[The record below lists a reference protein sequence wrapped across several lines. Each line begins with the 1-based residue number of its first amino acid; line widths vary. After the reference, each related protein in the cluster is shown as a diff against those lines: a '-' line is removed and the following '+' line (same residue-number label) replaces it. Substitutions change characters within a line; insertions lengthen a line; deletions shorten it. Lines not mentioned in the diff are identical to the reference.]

1 MSFAENED
9 MTELALR
16 SGRTLIA
23 FWSARLAPNGRKL
36 AVLALI
42 ALVISSSADLAEVV
56 MQAMSDA
63 YLQVTVFVAATLA
76 LFYSAERMLK
86 VDLGEVMAR
95 RIGWQPAIAAVLGA
109 LPGCGGAIIVVT
121 QFTRGYASFGA
132 LISVLVAT
140 MGDAAFLLVAREPMS
155 ALLIMAIS
163 LSAGTLTGWIVD
175 KVHGAD
181 YMRVAM
187 IGDGEQ
193 PALAEPAP
201 RPWLPGWSRGLWF
214 ALLAPGLVLGVMI
227 AMQMD
232 TDAAIGIAG
241 ATRWFGFGSATFCVL
256 LWALSGHG
264 DAHVICPID
273 TKRTSERVV
282 IDTNFVTA
290 WVAAAFVIYAVAVFA
305 LGADVSVLFKGWAP
319 IMPMIGLLVGFVP
332 GCGPQIIVTSL
343 YLAGA
348 IPFSAQLANAISNDG
363 DALFPALALVPRAA
377 ILATAYSAVPALL
390 IGYGWYFLFE

>member
-1 MSFAENED
+1 

-16 SGRTLIA
+16 SGRTLVA

-36 AVLALI
+36 TVLALI
-42 ALVISSSADLAEVV
+42 GLLLLSSADLAEVV

-95 RIGWQPAIAAVLGA
+95 RVGWQPAIAAVLGA
-109 LPGCGGAIIVVT
+109 LPGCGGAIVVVT

-140 MGDAAFLLVAREPMS
+140 MGDAAFLLVAREPMT
-155 ALLIMAIS
+155 ALLVMAIS
-163 LSAGTLTGWIVD
+163 LSTGTLTGWIVD
-175 KVHGAD
+175 RVHGAD
-181 YMRVAM
+181 YMRAAVAS
-187 IGDGEQ
+187 DAEQ
-193 PALAEPAP
+193 RALADAAP
-201 RPWLPGWSRGLWF
+201 RPWLPDWSRGLWF
-214 ALLAPGLVLGVMI
+214 ALLGPGLILGAMI

-232 TDAAIGIAG
+232 PDSVIGIAG
-241 ATRWFGFGSATFCVL
+241 ATRWFGFVSAALCVL

-264 DAHVICPID
+264 NSHVICPIEGNA
-273 TKRTSERVV
+273 TGERVV

-290 WVAAAFVIYAVAVFA
+290 WVVAAFLVYEVSVFA
-305 LGADVSVLFKGWAP
+305 FGADVSALFKGWAP
-319 IMPMIGLLVGFVP
+319 IMPMVGLLVGFVP
-332 GCGPQIIVTSL
+332 GCGPQIVVTSL

-363 DALFPALALVPRAA
+363 DALFPALALAPRAA
-377 ILATAYSAVPALL
+377 ILATAYSAIPALL
-390 IGYGWYFLFE
+390 IGYGWFFLFE

>member
-1 MSFAENED
+1 

-36 AVLALI
+36 AVLVLI
-42 ALVISSSADLAEVV
+42 ALLISSSADLAEVV

-76 LFYSAERMLK
+76 LFYSAERMLN

-95 RIGWQPAIAAVLGA
+95 RVGWQPAIAAVLGA
-109 LPGCGGAIIVVT
+109 LPGCGGAIVVVT

-140 MGDAAFLLVAREPMS
+140 MGDAAFLLVAREPMT
-155 ALLIMAIS
+155 ALLVMAIS

-175 KVHGAD
+175 RIHGAD
-181 YMRVAM
+181 YMRAEVA
-187 IGDGEQ
+187 GDAEQ
-193 PALAEPAP
+193 QALADAAP
-201 RPWLPGWSRGLWF
+201 RPWLPDWSRSLWL
-214 ALLAPGLVLGVMI
+214 ALLAPGLVLGAMI
-227 AMQMD
+227 ALQMD
-232 TDAAIGIAG
+232 PDAVIGIAG
-241 ATRWFGFGSATFCVL
+241 ATRWFGFLSAAFCVL

-264 DAHVICPID
+264 NSHVICPVD
-273 TKRTSERVV
+273 TDKTGERVV

-290 WVAAAFVIYAVAVFA
+290 WVVAAFLVYEVAVFA
-305 LGADVSVLFKGWAP
+305 LGADISILFKGWAP
-319 IMPMIGLLVGFVP
+319 VMPMVGLLVGFVP
-332 GCGPQIIVTSL
+332 GCGPQIVVTSL

-363 DALFPALALVPRAA
+363 DALFPALALTPRAA
-377 ILATAYSAVPALL
+377 ILATAYSAIPALL
-390 IGYGWYFLFE
+390 IGYGWFFLFE

>member
-1 MSFAENED
+1 

-36 AVLALI
+36 AVLVLI
-42 ALVISSSADLAEVV
+42 ALVISSSADLAEVI

-76 LFYSAERMLK
+76 LFYSAEKMFN

-95 RIGWQPAIAAVLGA
+95 RVGWQPAIAAVLGA
-109 LPGCGGAIIVVT
+109 

-175 KVHGAD
+175 KIHGAD
-181 YMRVAM
+181 YMRAAVVSDA
-187 IGDGEQ
+187 EQ
-193 PALAEPAP
+193 KALADAAP
-201 RPWLPGWSRGLWF
+201 RPWLPDWSRLLWL
-214 ALLAPGLVLGVMI
+214 ALLAPGVILGAMI
-227 AMQMD
+227 ATQ
-232 TDAAIGIAG
+232 TDPDAVIGIAG
-241 ATRWFGFGSATFCVL
+241 ATRWFGFLSTAFCVL

-264 DAHVICPID
+264 NSHVICPVD
-273 TKRTSERVV
+273 TDKTGERVV

-290 WVAAAFVIYAVAVFA
+290 WVVAAFLAYEIAVFA
-305 LGADVSVLFKGWAP
+305 FGADVSALFQGWAP
-319 IMPMIGLLVGFVP
+319 IMPMVGLLVGFVP
-332 GCGPQIIVTSL
+332 GCGPQIVVTSL

-363 DALFPALALVPRAA
+363 DALFPALALAPRAA
-377 ILATAYSAVPALL
+377 ILATAYSALPALL